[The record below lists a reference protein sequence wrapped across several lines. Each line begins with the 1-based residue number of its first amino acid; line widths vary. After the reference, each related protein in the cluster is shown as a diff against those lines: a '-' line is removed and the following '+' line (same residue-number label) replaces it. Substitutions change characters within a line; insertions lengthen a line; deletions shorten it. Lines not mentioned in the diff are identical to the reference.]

1 MRVTRGSTKLAR
13 LEASAELVPGV
24 ATAILASGAC
34 SGRELMALRAVSRRL
49 RDRVSP
55 VDALREAL
63 KHGDFGDATKIAR
76 LIPSTELVAAV
87 SAYRPA
93 GNDGAARAAT
103 MCNLRDLSLD
113 IISRAD
119 VTHLPSS
126 LAYTVCMSLI
136 LSSQFK
142 VIWEHQNKLS
152 FVDPSSLMMATF
164 DILSTMRRPAPYRH
178 RFLVSQY
185 DVAALVLL
193 HLVIKSGWVF
203 PETEVMESNCKSFMT
218 VVLMTRCSQ
227 LWRLAVRVMG
237 PWEDMYLKR
246 LKARITNEHS
256 RMDVLDLIN
265 VALF

>member
-1 MRVTRGSTKLAR
+1 MAVRRVTRGSAKLAL

-34 SGRELMALRAVSRRL
+34 SGRELLALRAVSRGL

-55 VDALREAL
+55 VDALHGAL
-63 KHGDFGDATKIAR
+63 KHGDVGDAVKIAHS
-76 LIPSTELVAAV
+76 IPSAELVAAV
-87 SAYRPA
+87 SAYRPLEA
-93 GNDGAARAAT
+93 AARGD
-103 MCNLRDLSLD
+103 LRDLSLE

-126 LAYTVCMSLI
+126 LAYMVCMSLI

-152 FVDPSSLMMATF
+152 LVDPYSLMMATF
-164 DILSTMRRPAPYRH
+164 DILSRTRRPAPDRH

-185 DVAALVLL
+185 DAMALVLL

-203 PETEVMESNCKSFMT
+203 TETEAMKRNCKSFMT
-218 VVLMTRCSQ
+218 VVLDTRCSQ
-227 LWRLAVRVMG
+227 LWRLAARVMG
-237 PWEDMYLKR
+237 PWEGMYLKR
-246 LKARITNEHS
+246 LKARVTTEHS
-256 RMDVLDLIN
+256 RMNVLDLIN
-265 VALF
+265 VTLF